1 MDQIATTSE
10 MAMLPTLQGTPD
22 LDTNKNTL
30 MAMRDGRPSIALLT
44 EAVRL
49 MRGAG
54 KLSVPE
60 YLYYRLWDRS
70 LSLEEKRAFVGKK
83 AQHLMHLACNDRH
96 WYQTAADKVLFQT
109 IMTGAELPVP
119 ETLAVTQPMRWLP
132 QAMALPGAEELT
144 NWLRKPA
151 IYPLFA
157 KPAAGKYSLDV
168 LSIDRFDPNSGQ
180 LVLLGGDTVSPV
192 QAAEQMRG
200 RNGNILQH
208 RMSPHPRLV
217 ETFGPRLRSVR
228 ALVLVRPDRPVIHRA
243 LAKIATGGNPAD
255 NYWRPGNMV
264 AALDTMTGQIK
275 RVVRGVGADLT
286 ECTTHPDT
294 GAALVGTALPDW
306 IKLRNLVTKAA
317 CVFPGIRTQS
327 WDIALT
333 DRGPVCL
340 ELNYG
345 GDLNLPQLAEGRG
358 VLDLTYR
365 DHLSECGYR
374 C

>member
-1 MDQIATTSE
+1 MNQTATVSE
-10 MAMLPTLQGTPD
+10 MGMLPALQGTPS
-22 LDTNKNTL
+22 LDINKNTL
-30 MAMRDGRPSIALLT
+30 MALREGRPSIALLT

-60 YLYYRLWDRS
+60 YLYYRLWDRT
-70 LSLEEKRAFVGKK
+70 LSLKDKRAFVGKK

-96 WYQTAADKVLFQT
+96 WYQTAADKILFQT
-109 IMTGAELPVP
+109 IMTGAGLPVP

-132 QAMALPGAEELT
+132 NALALPGAEELVG
-144 NWLRKPA
+144 WLKNPT

-168 LSIDRFDPNSGQ
+168 LSIDRFDPDSGQ
-180 LVLLGGDTVSPV
+180 LVLLGGETISPV

-200 RNGNILQH
+200 RNGYVLQQ
-208 RMSPHPRLV
+208 RMSPHPRLA
-217 ETFGPRLRSVR
+217 EDFGPRLWSVR
-228 ALVLVRPDRPVIHRA
+228 VLVLVRPDRPIIHRA
-243 LAKIATGGNPAD
+243 LAKIATGRNPAD

-275 RVVRGVGADLT
+275 RVVCGVGADLT
-286 ECTTHPDT
+286 ECTAHPDT
-294 GAALVGTALPDW
+294 GSVLVGTALPDW

-333 DRGPVCL
+333 NRGPVCL